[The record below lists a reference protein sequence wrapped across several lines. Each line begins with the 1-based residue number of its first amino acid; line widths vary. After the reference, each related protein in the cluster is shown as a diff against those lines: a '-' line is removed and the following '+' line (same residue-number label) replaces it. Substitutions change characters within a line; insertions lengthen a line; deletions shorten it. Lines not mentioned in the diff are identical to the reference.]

1 MKQEHEVELKNHQE
15 NFARQKDMMQQDFE
29 NDMQLQKTIMSEE
42 LVNLGNAKDQEREAV
57 RSELQ
62 KTIDELLA
70 QIELEK

>member
-1 MKQEHEVELKNHQE
+1 
-15 NFARQKDMMQQDFE
+15 MQQDFE
-29 NDMQLQKTIMSEE
+29 NEMQLQKTLMAEE
-42 LVNLGNAKDQEREAV
+42 LVNLGNAKDQEREAL